1 MSDLTTLKMDII
13 TAPHQSLRQQAPEL
27 TTVDTKVVEFIQG
40 LEQTLLKSARRG
52 VGLAAPQVDKPK
64 YRIFSTY
71 LSKGGDD
78 ERGQQLRTF
87 INPRI
92 TKVWGEAI
100 LGPDENNLPLEGCL
114 SIPSLFGPVPRYQKL
129 KLEYDLVSNNTLT
142 TDEGIFTGFFARVIQ
157 HELDHLNGILFT
169 DYVLEYEL
177 PLYQD
182 DPTKDKLVELTDRK
196 IIEVF

>member
-1 MSDLTTLKMDII
+1 MDII
-13 TAPHQSLRQQAPEL
+13 TAPHQSLRHQAPTL
-27 TTVDTKVVEFIQG
+27 QTVDTKVVEFIQD
-40 LEQTLLKSARRG
+40 LEQTLLRSARRG

-64 YRIFSTY
+64 YRIFTTY
-71 LSKGGDD
+71 LSKSGDD

-92 TKVWGEAI
+92 TKVWGTAI

-114 SIPSLFGPVPRYQKL
+114 SIPSLYGPVPRYQKL
-129 KLEYDLVSNNTLT
+129 KLEFDYLTDGRLT
-142 TDEGIFTGFFARVIQ
+142 TDEDVFTGFFARVIQ

-169 DYVLEYEL
+169 DYTLEYDL

-182 DPTKDKLVELTDRK
+182 DPTKDKLVELKDRK

>member
-1 MSDLTTLKMDII
+1 MDII

-27 TTVDTKVVEFIQG
+27 THIDAKVMEFIG
-40 LEQTLLKSARRG
+40 ELEKTLLHSSRRG

-64 YRIFSTY
+64 YRIFTTY
-71 LSKGGDD
+71 LSKSGDD

-100 LGPDENNLPLEGCL
+100 LGPDEKNLPLEGCL
-114 SIPSLFGPVPRYQKL
+114 SIPSLYGPVPRYQKL
-129 KLEYDLVSNNTLT
+129 RLEYDQLIDNKLT
-142 TDEGIFTGFFARVIQ
+142 TDHDIFTGFFARVIQ

-169 DYVLEYEL
+169 DYILEYDL

-182 DPTKDKLVELTDRK
+182 DPTKDKLIELKDRK